1 VQLPEQP
8 DVPARPIT
16 PLVLSGHRQ
25 SFRRVPQW
33 AGDSRP
39 LFPPNGQHLWN
50 GLGNPVFSS
59 SMWRTAMPRYYF
71 FCEHEAGVIPDPE
84 GIDLEDEPAALAQ
97 AMVAAGEIMR
107 SNSQAGREALVGAV
121 VLVKDNAG
129 ATLFRMPFIDPG
141 E

>member
-1 VQLPEQP
+1 VQLAEQP
-8 DVPARPIT
+8 GVPARAIT
-16 PLVLSGHRQ
+16 PLGFPGHRQ

-33 AGDSRP
+33 AGGSRP
-39 LFPPNGQHLWN
+39 LFPPIGQHLWN

-59 SMWRTAMPRYYF
+59 SMWETAMPRYYF

-84 GIDLEDEPAALAQ
+84 GMDLEDEPAALAQ

-121 VLVKDNAG
+121 LLVKDNAG